1 MTSAPALAQTVP
13 TDPPASTTTEVSTT
27 TTEVS
32 TTTTEVSTTTTS
44 TTTTST
50 TTTAP
55 PPRITSSAQVG
66 PATAIQ
72 QPAMAGQPLP
82 ARGNQIQITKPPP
95 PPPTL
100 PPWDPFRLPANSGSG
115 RRVVYSK
122 TQQTVWALDDNNT
135 VIKVHR
141 VSGKQTPFDP
151 APGVYRVYS
160 RSRYTYS
167 INNPS
172 ITWGYMIRFAKGARG
187 GNIGLHEIPMQNGRP
202 MQSVAQL
209 GQPLSGGCVRQ
220 AVPDA
225 VWMWNW
231 AGIGTVVVVT
241 P

>member
-1 MTSAPALAQTVP
+1 VP
-13 TDPPASTTTEVSTT
+13 P
-27 TTEVS
+27 
-32 TTTTEVSTTTTS
+32 
-44 TTTTST
+44 
-50 TTTAP
+50 
-55 PPRITSSAQVG
+55 ITSSAQLDPTAAVR
-66 PATAIQ
+66 PATA
-72 QPAMAGQPLP
+72 GKPLP
-82 ARGNQIQITKPPP
+82 ERGKQIQITKPPP

-100 PPWDPFRLPANSGSG
+100 PAWDPYRLPANSGSG

-122 TQQTVWALDDNNT
+122 SQQTVWALDANNT

-151 APGVYRVYS
+151 APGVYSVWS

-187 GNIGLHEIPMQNGRP
+187 GNIGLHEIPSQYGRP
-202 MQSVAQL
+202 VQSIAQL

-220 AVPDA
+220 SVPDA